1 MDFLRNCSDI
11 NERKDFEVEN
21 GQSATEVLESLSDA
35 EYDTLK
41 KQVKNL
47 SSASRRSS

>member
-35 EYDTLK
+35 EVLK
-41 KQVKNL
+41 IN
-47 SSASRRSS
+47 SAPMLQIK